1 MTQNNSNPTAK
12 KSSFP
17 KLDIY
22 FKGILMGFANIIPG
36 LSGGTI
42 ALIIGIYDRL
52 ISCISGFNLYL
63 LYNLISIKNPSWK
76 KNLQASFE
84 KLDLPFLIPLFL
96 GMLTSVFLLSTI
108 VSFIFSN
115 FRSFSNA
122 FFLGILFV
130 SLILLRSEFHP
141 DSPTRIL
148 LIMAAFSLSFF
159 LSGNISNIQNSP
171 GVFVIFMA
179 GVMASFAMLLPGLSG
194 AALLYL
200 IGMYEFIVLTFN
212 KLLFSLPVLLTGNYH
227 YLIQPTSTLA
237 IFLSGLIVGI
247 INSAKIVNF
256 SLSTDRK
263 TTMTVLISLMA
274 GSFRFPA
281 NEIIDHIPSFS
292 LNSIILILLFFS
304 LGILVPYSFSHFY
317 VSLEQS

>member
-1 MTQNNSNPTAK
+1 MTQNNSILKIK
-12 KSSFP
+12 KSSSS
-17 KLDIY
+17 KLNIY
-22 FKGILMGFANIIPG
+22 LKGILMGFANIIPG

-52 ISCISGFNLYL
+52 ISCILGFNLRL
-63 LYNLISIKNPSWK
+63 LYNFISIRNPSWR
-76 KNLQASFE
+76 KNLQVSFE

-141 DSPTRIL
+141 DSPTRII
-148 LIMAAFSLSFF
+148 LIIVAFSLSFF
-159 LSGNISNIQNSP
+159 LSDNISNIQNSP
-171 GVFVIFMA
+171 GFFVIFMA
-179 GVMASFAMLLPGLSG
+179 GLLASFAMLLPGISG

-200 IGMYEFIVLTFN
+200 IGMYEFIILTFN
-212 KLLFSLPVLLTGNYH
+212 KLLFSLPALLTGNYH
-227 YLIQPTSTLA
+227 YLIQSTSTLA
-237 IFLSGLIVGI
+237 IFLSGLIIGTV
-247 INSAKIVNF
+247 NSAKIVNF
-256 SLSTDRK
+256 SLSNDRK
-263 TTMTVLISLMA
+263 TTMTILISLMA

-281 NEIIDHIPSFS
+281 NEILNHIPSFS
-292 LNSIILILLFFS
+292 LNSITLILLFFS
-304 LGILVPYSFSHFY
+304 LGILVPYLISYFY
-317 VSLEQS
+317 TPLE